1 MHLALFKAGD
11 LLIATLLAAS
21 CFGSFYFLWYHSG
34 RASHVLL
41 YQNGQLVQRW
51 PLRLDSRFTLQGPL
65 GPTIV
70 EIRQGRAR
78 IAADPSPR
86 QYCVQQGW
94 LSGPGST
101 ALCLPNRTA
110 ITLEG
115 DSGHDSLAY

>member
-1 MHLALFKAGD
+1 MCQVHAKAGD
-11 LLIATLLAAS
+11 LLVAAMLAAS
-21 CFGSFYFLWYHSG
+21 CFGSFYFLWYQQG

-51 PLRLDSRFTLQGPL
+51 PLRLDSQLSLQGPL
-65 GPTIV
+65 GRTVV
-70 EIRQGRAR
+70 EVRDGRAR

-94 LSGPGST
+94 LSGAGST
-101 ALCLPNRTA
+101 ALCLPNHTA

-115 DSGHDSLAY
+115 DSGHDTLAY

>member
-1 MHLALFKAGD
+1 MRLAHLKAGD

-21 CFGSFYFLWYHSG
+21 CFGSFYFLWYRQTS
-34 RASHVLL
+34 ASHVLL

-51 PLRLDSRFTLQGPL
+51 PLRLDSQLSLQGPL
-65 GPTIV
+65 GRTVV
-70 EIRQGRAR
+70 EVRDGRAR

-94 LSGPGST
+94 LRGAGST

-115 DSGHDSLAY
+115 DSGHDTQAF

>member
-1 MHLALFKAGD
+1 MRLALCKAGD

-21 CFGSFYFLWYHSG
+21 CFGSFYFLWYQRG
-34 RASHVLL
+34 QASHVLL
-41 YQNGQLVQRW
+41 YQHGQLVKRW
-51 PLRLDSRFTLQGPL
+51 PLRLDSQFALHGPL
-65 GPTIV
+65 GATLV

-94 LSGPGST
+94 LSRPGST

-115 DSGHDSLAY
+115 DSGHDSLAF

>member
-1 MHLALFKAGD
+1 MTQYGIRAGD
-11 LLIATLLAAS
+11 LLLLVLLIAS
-21 CFGSFYFLWYHSG
+21 CCGSFYFLWLHPAS
-34 RASHVLL
+34 ASHVRL
-41 YQNGQLVQRW
+41 YQNGKQVLRW
-51 PLRLDSRFTLQGPL
+51 PLRLDRTVTLSGPL
-65 GPTIV
+65 GMTVV

-94 LSGPGST
+94 LQRPGSA

-115 DSGHDSLAY
+115 DSGHDSLAF

>member
-1 MHLALFKAGD
+1 MRLAGIRVGD
-11 LLIATLLAAS
+11 LLLLGALAAS
-21 CFGSFYFLWYHSG
+21 CFGSFYFLWLRPG
-34 RASHVLL
+34 IAIHVLL
-41 YQNGQLVQRW
+41 YQNGQLVLRW
-51 PLRLDSRFTLQGPL
+51 PLRLERTVTLQGPL
-65 GPTIV
+65 GQTVV

-94 LSGPGST
+94 LQRPGST

-115 DSGHDSLAY
+115 DSGHDSLAF